1 MRSRD
6 AWTRPAAEAFGDR
19 VLTLRKRLGMT
30 QMQFSRELGVS
41 FATVNRWEN
50 GRVGRVQ
57 RAKLRALDKL
67 QARTA
72 GRPAKLKLNDDV
84 PTRKD
89 LPALRELNTKL
100 GELVTQLAQLQREL
114 QRLKQHLW
122 L

>member
-1 MRSRD
+1 MKTRD
-6 AWTRPAAEAFGDR
+6 VWTRSAAEAFGDR
-19 VLTLRKRLGMT
+19 VLTLRKRLGLT
-30 QMQFSRELGVS
+30 QEQFARELGVS

-67 QARTA
+67 QART
-72 GRPAKLKLNDDV
+72 RPKQNVV
-84 PTRKD
+84 PTQKD
-89 LPALRELNTKL
+89 LPDLRELNAKL
-100 GELVTQLAQLQREL
+100 GELITQIAQLQREL